1 MLHGA
6 AQLHHPVVYLLRS
19 AQPMLWTVAEPATE
33 MDGMGK
39 RARDQLA
46 RKLRVLRMMRGWSQE
61 DLAAASGL
69 HRTSISLLE
78 RSACNISLDNLER
91 LANAFGLTPSELLAT
106 TDAAHFGEHMLA
118 TLTKR
123 TGRKER

>member
-1 MLHGA
+1 
-6 AQLHHPVVYLLRS
+6 
-19 AQPMLWTVAEPATE
+19 MLWTVAEPPTE

-78 RSACNISLDNLER
+78 RSGCNISLDNLER
-91 LANAFGLTPSELLAT
+91 LANAFGLSPSELLTTSDAT
-106 TDAAHFGEHMLA
+106 HVGEHLLA
-118 TLTKR
+118 TLAKNTK
-123 TGRKER
+123 RKER

>member
-1 MLHGA
+1 
-6 AQLHHPVVYLLRS
+6 
-19 AQPMLWTVAEPATE
+19 MLWTVAEPPSE
-33 MDGMGK
+33 MEGMGK

-46 RKLRVLRMMRGWSQE
+46 RKLRVLRMMRDWSQE

-106 TDAAHFGEHMLA
+106 ADAAHLGEHLLA

-123 TGRKER
+123 MGRKER